1 MTDQPELPGITAKR
15 ARYRPGRVERQVDSD
30 LRAARRAGSLPDHT
44 GGLDALLR
52 SLARQLDVAERHAVD
67 DGKPVYVAPMV
78 AQRMAETYAQ
88 LGLTGQGGGGGD
100 ADAWLA
106 GIGKA
111 EVPHRTGP

>member
-1 MTDQPELPGITAKR
+1 MDQDALPGMTPKR
-15 ARYRPGRVERQVDSD
+15 ARYRPGRVERQVDAD
-30 LRAARRAGSLPDHT
+30 LRAARRAGTLPDHT
-44 GGLDALLR
+44 TGLDTLLR

-88 LGLTGQGGGGGD
+88 LGLTGGQGGGDD

-106 GIGKA
+106 GIGA
-111 EVPHRTGP
+111 ATVPHGT